1 MLQLGQRLGQRRA
14 HLTTRTVFQR
24 SYSTVTYGSRER
36 VSNPGYVVYII
47 YATVSWSKRTS
58 KEFAFEWYI
67 SDLAS
72 AFAFDNQV
80 RSAPHSFD
88 IERGFVQSWRL
99 TERTGYQTSRR
110 PPSGGPVS
118 FSCHLT
124 VTQHKKYNHGSF
136 VGVSFC
142 LALVNQ
148 VAIPRPGITESSESA
163 DEWFIDSLNVKFK
176 VNLLSKE
183 GEMLSSSGIFGKL
196 NQSISTSKI
205 DVGDSLREQLLS
217 DGLKARCELT
227 VYGEMTHTVIC
238 TKPTYDN
245 HLKYTLGPHMGALR
259 DEEFLTDFVVVVGE
273 KEFKVHRV
281 ILAAH
286 SPVFKKMFE
295 TEMREQKEGRVVL
308 DDATPDVIEEL
319 LTYMYTGEL
328 PNLMELKEER
338 FQAADKY
345 EITCTHLKAVCE
357 AALCDNITVD
367 NALDMLI
374 LADSHNAEQLRALC
388 KHFIGDRLTEVRN
401 TPLWGNLSTSHP
413 ELYMELLESQL
424 SPTP

>member
-1 MLQLGQRLGQRRA
+1 MAG
-14 HLTTRTVFQR
+14 V
-24 SYSTVTYGSRER
+24 
-36 VSNPGYVVYII
+36 
-47 YATVSWSKRTS
+47 ATVSWSKRTS

-80 RSAPHSFD
+80 RSAPYSFD
-88 IERGFVQSWRL
+88 IERGFVQSWKRKCGYGS
-99 TERTGYQTSRR
+99 GYQTSTKR
-110 PPSGGPVS
+110 PPSRGPVS

-124 VTQHKKYNHGSF
+124 VTQYKKYSQGSF
-136 VGVSFC
+136 VDVSFS

-148 VAIPRPGITESSESA
+148 AAVPAFEAA

-176 VNLLSKE
+176 VTLLSEE
-183 GEMLSSSGIFGKL
+183 GEMLRSSEIFGKL
-196 NQSISTSKI
+196 SQSVSTSKI
-205 DVGDSLREQLLS
+205 AVGDSLREQLLS

-227 VYGEMTHTVIC
+227 VYGEMTHTATC

-245 HLKYTLGPHMGALR
+245 HLKYTLGPHMEALR
-259 DEEFLTDFVVVVGE
+259 DEEFLTDFVVVVEE

-308 DDATPDVIEEL
+308 DDVTPDVIEEL

-328 PNLMELKEER
+328 PNLMELKEEL
-338 FQAADKY
+338 FQAVDKY
-345 EITCTHLKAVCE
+345 EITCTHLKAACE
-357 AALCDNITVD
+357 AALCDSITVY

-374 LADSHNAEQLRALC
+374 LADTHNAEQLRALC

-401 TPLWGNLSTSHP
+401 TLLWDDLSTSHP

-424 SPTP
+424 PPTP